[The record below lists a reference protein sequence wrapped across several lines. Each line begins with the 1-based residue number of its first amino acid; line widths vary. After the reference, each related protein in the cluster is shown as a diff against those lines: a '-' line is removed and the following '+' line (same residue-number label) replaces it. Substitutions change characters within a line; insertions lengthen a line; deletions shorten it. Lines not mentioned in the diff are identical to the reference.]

1 MSAVRRAVS
10 QSVHRG
16 GRDADMWEMR
26 RGACASGG
34 GEDGGGGEA
43 IVSPQAQAIVEFLDR
58 RGQMGAT
65 NVELAAIPG
74 HFCQRFGA
82 RIWEAKREGYAF
94 GKRNLRPGLFRYWL
108 TGKPQ
113 RTGEAR

>member
-1 MSAVRRAVS
+1 M
-10 QSVHRG
+10 
-16 GRDADMWEMR
+16 
-26 RGACASGG
+26 
-34 GEDGGGGEA
+34 
-43 IVSPQAQAIVEFLDR
+43 SPQAQAIVEFLDR